1 MCLSLFIETNV
12 WLHNKA
18 VSDMS
23 SNVNVNLI
31 LIAFLKIYLQ
41 LNLVISKLT
50 SPLQNFEL
58 YEIRL
63 EGCKGLSKISFCV
76 I

>member
-1 MCLSLFIETNV
+1 
-12 WLHNKA
+12 
-18 VSDMS
+18 MS

-50 SPLQNFEL
+50 SPLQNFDL